1 MTYLSQTS
9 FSKTLKYIR
18 QNYLVFWPFFFLY
31 IGSSPYF
38 YNVDGLQKKKKK
50 LIKKSYKLKGDN
62 GELNLIT
69 KAAFGLEKFLSW
81 F

>member
-1 MTYLSQTS
+1 MWTA
-9 FSKTLKYIR
+9 FKR
-18 QNYLVFWPFFFLY
+18 
-31 IGSSPYF
+31 
-38 YNVDGLQKKKKK
+38 KKK